1 MTTKKSMSKA
11 ATPKCE
17 PTWQKQRGIVRY
29 RQRDS
34 ASPIPRVKLTEN
46 AASTTSPEPISQ
58 KQSGIVNRARN
69 SASPIP
75 RVRLTENGDSTTS
88 TEPTSQKQSGI
99 VRHSARDSAD
109 STTSTKAFA
118 GALSQDAFVNLV
130 GPEIR
135 ISDPRLELMVSV
147 LTNTK
152 PRDQTEAMLLM
163 QMADMHKAA
172 MTYAHRLAQAK
183 SIAEVELW
191 ERGLNR
197 FARTFVAQFEALN
210 RYRSGG
216 EQRMTAPH
224 VSVSQAIV
232 ANVTPAPREITPNET
247 AASPPSLADS
257 RMPPMTISHEPAPA
271 PAQLKRGPSK

>member
-1 MTTKKSMSKA
+1 MKGAHKMTTKKSMSKA

-46 AASTTSPEPISQ
+46 AASTTS
-58 KQSGIVNRARN
+58 
-69 SASPIP
+69 
-75 RVRLTENGDSTTS
+75 
-88 TEPTSQKQSGI
+88 
-99 VRHSARDSAD
+99 
-109 STTSTKAFA
+109 TKPFA

-191 ERGLNR
+191 ERG
-197 FARTFVAQFEALN
+197 
-210 RYRSGG
+210 
-216 EQRMTAPH
+216 
-224 VSVSQAIV
+224 
-232 ANVTPAPREITPNET
+232 
-247 AASPPSLADS
+247 
-257 RMPPMTISHEPAPA
+257 
-271 PAQLKRGPSK
+271 